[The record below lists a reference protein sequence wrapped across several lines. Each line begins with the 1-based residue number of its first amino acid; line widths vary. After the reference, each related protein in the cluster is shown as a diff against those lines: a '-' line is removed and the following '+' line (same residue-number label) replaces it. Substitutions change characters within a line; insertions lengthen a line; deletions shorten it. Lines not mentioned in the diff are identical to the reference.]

1 MSRTSLTIKHVE
13 KGPKNTGNVPA
24 QLEKSEFFAGL
35 EKIFSKGRVIAKS
48 RLTSSETCYLY
59 GRLTSHLRYV
69 QACLNQCHFETWQVS
84 LFGSILH
91 IGKSL
96 RLGKNSITINPV
108 SPIYSLR
115 ELFFIIIIIIF
126 SLFRG
131 NTCCFISRVGFKTF
145 FEPNGFCVNLLTR
158 PFPRELQISYKCSS
172 CYWCWHISDKFR

>member
-13 KGPKNTGNVPA
+13 KGPKNTGNAPA
-24 QLEKSEFFAGL
+24 QLQKFEFFAGL
-35 EKIFSKGRVIAKS
+35 NKIFSKGRVIAKS
-48 RLTSSETCYLY
+48 RLTSNETCYLY

-69 QACLNQCHFETWQVS
+69 QACLNQCQFETWQVS

-91 IGKSL
+91 IGKFL

-108 SPIYSLR
+108 LPIYSLR
-115 ELFFIIIIIIF
+115 ELFFFFLNLF

-158 PFPRELQISYKCSS
+158 PFPRKLQISYKCSS
-172 CYWCWHISDKFR
+172 CCWCWHISDKFR

>member
-1 MSRTSLTIKHVE
+1 M
-13 KGPKNTGNVPA
+13 
-24 QLEKSEFFAGL
+24 
-35 EKIFSKGRVIAKS
+35 
-48 RLTSSETCYLY
+48 
-59 GRLTSHLRYV
+59 
-69 QACLNQCHFETWQVS
+69 S

-91 IGKSL
+91 VGKSL

-158 PFPRELQISYKCSS
+158 TFPRKNDKYPTNARVVVSVSMFPINSGKCLVKKSSELDHKVSNFCKRVI
-172 CYWCWHISDKFR
+172 ILGVKFWTFCDLLIFFFVALDQMDELVC

>member
-1 MSRTSLTIKHVE
+1 M
-13 KGPKNTGNVPA
+13 
-24 QLEKSEFFAGL
+24 
-35 EKIFSKGRVIAKS
+35 
-48 RLTSSETCYLY
+48 
-59 GRLTSHLRYV
+59 
-69 QACLNQCHFETWQVS
+69 S

-115 ELFFIIIIIIF
+115 ELFLFIYLFF

-131 NTCCFISRVGFKTF
+131 NTCCIISRVGFKTF

-158 PFPRELQISYKCSS
+158 TFPRKNDKYPTNARVLVGVGIFPINSGKCLVKKSSELDHKVLVPRAMPFVSAASKYEPKNR
-172 CYWCWHISDKFR
+172 W